1 MKKTMIFSCLVAA
14 TLVSGCKNMGG
25 IDTDALTKSGMSAY
39 KAATLSDADVKT
51 LSEQSCAEM
60 DKQNTIAPASS
71 TYAKRLNK
79 IAKALGN
86 NIDGTPVTYK
96 VYMTKEVNAW
106 AMANGCIRVYSGLM
120 DMMTD
125 NEVEAVLGHEMGHVA
140 LGHSRKAMQTA
151 YATLAARDAI
161 SASSAAGAQLSQSQL
176 GDLGENLI
184 NSAFSRSQESAA
196 DDFSYD
202 LLKKRNISRQ
212 GLVTSFDKLA
222 KLDAGSEKS
231 MFDSHPPSAE
241 RAKHIRDRIAA
252 DSKK

>member
-1 MKKTMIFSCLVAA
+1 MKNKKVLLSCLVAA
-14 TLVSGCKNMGG
+14 TLISGCKTMSL
-25 IDTDALTKSGMSAY
+25 DPDSLAKSGMSAY

-51 LSEQSCAEM
+51 LSNEACAEM
-60 DKQNTIAPASS
+60 DKQNTVAPASS
-71 TYAKRLNK
+71 SYTKRLAK
-79 IAKALGN
+79 ISKALGSS
-86 NIDGTPVTYK
+86 IDGTPVNYK
-96 VYMTKEVNAW
+96 VYATKDVNAW

-125 NEVEAVLGHEMGHVA
+125 NEVEAVLGHELGHVA

-161 SASSAAGAQLSQSQL
+161 SASSAVGAQLSNSQL
-176 GDLGENLI
+176 GELGEKMI
-184 NSAFSRSQESAA
+184 NSAFSRSQESDA

-202 LLKKRNISRQ
+202 LLKKRKISTQ
-212 GLVTSFDKLA
+212 GLVTSFEKLA

-241 RAKHIRDRIAA
+241 RAQHIRDRIAA
-252 DSKK
+252 DKK